1 MSHIDKQH
9 AVKQE
14 MGSHATVNHAKHKC
28 IIHIYTQS
36 KQKYKNGQDEYIKN
50 YEKQVT

>member
-9 AVKQE
+9 AIKQE
-14 MGSHATVNHAKHKC
+14 MGSHATVNHAKHKY

-36 KQKYKNGQDEYIKN
+36 KQKYKMDKMNI
-50 YEKQVT
+50 